1 MIQGDKLKFP
11 EGLLWGL
18 GKVSICFM
26 VGDVLVGVRT
36 IIVGKVNVL
45 ARHHD
50 DDDDD
55 GDGDGYDDDGDGGD
69 DDDDD
74 DDDDENDNDVHE
86 YYNKDK
92 DECGD
97 EDTFV
102 KQVHHVIRISNNFL
116 GPFAFEYLN

>member
-18 GKVSICFM
+18 GKVSIM

-50 DDDDD
+50 DDHDD
-55 GDGDGYDDDGDGGD
+55 GDGDGY
-69 DDDDD
+69 DDD

-102 KQVHHVIRISNNFL
+102 KQVHHAIRTSNNFL
-116 GPFAFEYLN
+116 RPFAFEYLN